1 MLLLHSSHSLDLTS
15 ALADFLL
22 HDAIVLS
29 KLFLKFDLFHSQF
42 IICMNLTFLK
52 DVVYSSLLC
61 SSVFLLLLFLMDSR
75 ALRVNVQ
82 HFDSLFHVFLC
93 VLLFNTLCF
102 SPFS

>member
-1 MLLLHSSHSLDLTS
+1 MLLLHSSHALDLTS
-15 ALADFLL
+15 TLADFLL
-22 HDAIVLS
+22 CDAIVVLS

-42 IICMNLTFLK
+42 IICMNLIFLK

-61 SSVFLLLLFLMDSR
+61 SSVFLHLLFLMDSR

-82 HFDSLFHVFLC
+82 HFDRLFHV
-93 VLLFNTLCF
+93 LLLNTSCF